1 MAEEDGESGEFE
13 TARSERAAM
22 YPMTGYALV
31 RIDYEEPPGE
41 ALTKVAHYGRLEA
54 VEVPSAGP
62 MTEYVVYDADGNAYD
77 RDAISEASA
86 KR

>member
-1 MAEEDGESGEFE
+1 MTDQEDEPDGFE
-13 TARSERAAM
+13 TARSEREAL

-41 ALTKVAHYGRLEA
+41 ALTKVAHYGRLTA
-54 VEVPSAGP
+54 VDVPSAGP

-77 RDAISEASA
+77 RDAVAEVDDN
-86 KR
+86 R